1 MHLDRW
7 SIASEVKEDYEE
19 HTAENVQEA
28 IERAHMA
35 FVDWRHT
42 AFSHHGELTKRA
54 ATVRR
59 STAPAASGARKLS
72 HGDRDGDRIPHT
84 GAWFSPDPG

>member
-28 IERAHMA
+28 IGPPLSADRQRRRPQGPASSRTATGMATGFPTLERGLVQI
-35 FVDWRHT
+35 VDN
-42 AFSHHGELTKRA
+42 SEE
-54 ATVRR
+54 
-59 STAPAASGARKLS
+59 
-72 HGDRDGDRIPHT
+72 IPCE
-84 GAWFSPDPG
+84 PCL